1 MTDRKIND
9 VGGLPGGTIVQQN
22 HALTL
27 HEKRIDA
34 MLMLLTS
41 PRVGAFKVD
50 ALRRAIEALTKD
62 EYHKFGYYDKW
73 IRAVR
78 DLLIEQGILTAS
90 EIEARIARVRDRIKE
105 SKA

>member
-9 VGGLPGGTIVQQN
+9 VGGLPGGPIVQQN

-62 EYHKFGYYDKW
+62 DYHKFGYYDKW

-78 DLLIEQGILTAS
+78 DLLIEQGILTAG
-90 EIEARIARVRDRIKE
+90 EIEARIELVRNRIKE

>member
-9 VGGLPGGTIVQQN
+9 VGGLPGGAIVQQN

-50 ALRRAIEALTKD
+50 ALRRAIESLTQD
-62 EYHKFGYYDKW
+62 DYHKFGYYDKW
-73 IRAVR
+73 IRAIR
-78 DLLIEQGILTAS
+78 DLLVEQGILTAS
-90 EIEARIARVRDRIKE
+90 EIETRVEVIRARLME
-105 SKA
+105 QKA

>member
-1 MTDRKIND
+1 MTDRKVND
-9 VGGLPGGTIVQQN
+9 VGGLPGGPIVQQD

-41 PRVGAFKVD
+41 ARIGAFKVD
-50 ALRRAIEALTKD
+50 ALRRAIEAHTQG

-73 IRAVR
+73 IRAIR
-78 DLLIEQGILTAS
+78 DLLIEQGILTAA
-90 EIEARIARVRDRIKE
+90 EIDARIDAVRARLKEARA
-105 SKA
+105 